1 MSEERLLKRAAVYSV
16 LLMLFVFFF
25 SYYNQSNKENVSY
38 ANEKESMNSENT
50 TKNLSNNDEKLDGIY
65 ENLSGEW
72 IDTLGKEDENLRNII
87 GDKCIIIEKPVG
99 LNRTTKLELEDLAV
113 DSSII
118 LTLSNPMQF
127 SILHNQIISYSDSV
141 KSYNIAY
148 GNVDVN
154 GEYSIQI
161 TFLLDTT
168 YAYKIYEDNDNFYI
182 ALLQPKDVY
191 EKIVVIDAGHG
202 GIDSGTYSSGFEHL
216 EKDMNLSMLLYLKE
230 YLEQA
235 DFKVYY
241 TRTTDR
247 KLSLSQRV
255 GLANAVNADLFLS
268 IHCNAS
274 EDTTT
279 NGIEVLYNEKQNELT
294 SFRSIDFAE
303 ICLDE
308 VNLLINKNNRGIVP
322 RSQNVQIIGDAKVP
336 VALVEVGFMSNTSD
350 LNFLLQESNRKLVAK
365 GIYNAILRALEEIG
379 SSVRNWSWQ
388 RNKDYIRF
396 WIK

>member
-379 SSVRNWSWQ
+379 SSVRN
-388 RNKDYIRF
+388 
-396 WIK
+396 

>member
-72 IDTLGKEDENLRNII
+72 IDTLGKEDENLRDII

-99 LNRTTKLELEDLAV
+99 LNRTTKLELQDLAV

-127 SILHNQIISYSDSV
+127 SILHNQIKSYSDSV

-182 ALLQPKDVY
+182 
-191 EKIVVIDAGHG
+191 AGHG

-308 VNLLINKNNRGIVP
+308 VNQLINKNNRGIVP

-379 SSVRNWSWQ
+379 SSVRN
-388 RNKDYIRF
+388 
-396 WIK
+396 